1 MFTLQVMSEKRAYSL
16 EAEQNPPA
24 YASQDSLLTEVFTRI
39 LQDTLGFTTSE
50 DWILAEDGYE
60 TQVTV
65 LYWKFTK
72 IRYWFQLKFRIPV
85 IHGGIY
91 IDI

>member
-1 MFTLQVMSEKRAYSL
+1 MSEKRTYSL

-24 YASQDSLLTEVFTRI
+24 YASQDLVLTEVFARI

-50 DWILAEDGYE
+50 DRILAEDGCE